1 MLYIYFWN
9 IVIYLL
15 QVVKTRGI
23 FKWFGLGIIQ
33 VFFFVFPCQGS
44 QPDFSF
50 GHISLSQR
58 LPGANVYCVYQDHKG
73 LIWLAIESVG
83 LCKFDG
89 ENFIIYSKS
98 ETDSNTIS
106 NNFPLCIVEDKSGAL
121 WVGTT
126 EGLNKFDRK
135 KGVFHRYLA
144 TNNTDNC
151 IPNNYITDLLVD
163 KHNNIWIATQKGL
176 SKYTTCRNEFKN
188 LLVGERDSN
197 RGAPALI
204 STLFEDEQG
213 NIWIGSYSSGLFL
226 VDNIANKR
234 HTADR
239 AYNLTITKHWF
250 PVDQQEHNASHNY
263 AVQQICQLG
272 TNSLLLGKI
281 DGLYQFD
288 IKSGKFTKYDRTRG
302 LSVENSTVSALFRDD
317 SNKIWVGYA
326 TDGLLYINPATSE
339 KYYFDADKYLPNGL
353 RSNTIRNIF
362 QDNSGLIWIATKF
375 QGIHTYDN
383 RQETFKRHEYNTI
396 LNGKIKNKFILSI
409 FEDTKKNIWIG
420 TKNSGL
426 FQFNPTNNE
435 IVNFSSEQANAAY
448 YIVDDRVECIGE
460 DSQGNIWAG
469 TEHGLN
475 RLDKSGDRFTPY
487 NNYFIRCMVADKD
500 GNLWIG
506 TNTSGI
512 LYYNHKTDKTIRYE
526 SAGAWPVFSNNALG
540 IRYMEITSDTIL
552 WVSSFQDGLYK
563 YNIPGDILTHYTNN
577 QKDFTSISGN
587 MVRAIFKDSSGKIW
601 IGTKS
606 NGLNTYDR
614 VRDNFDHVQEIQG
627 LPPKTIYNILQ
638 DKNNNF
644 WMGSHE
650 GLFFFNPTTGLSVL
664 YNMVYGLKN
673 NVFETCAK
681 CMTSSGLLIFGGSG
695 GLNVFDPDMVCKNDY
710 NAPLVITSVKA
721 YDKIIA
727 EDLDEYSEI
736 SVNYNEKYI
745 SIGFAL
751 ADYSDPL
758 SIKYKYMLKNFDRG
772 WVECNNRNYA
782 TYTFLPPGDY
792 IFRVMATNSVYEW
805 NNSPLEIKIII
816 EAPFWRKPFFILG
829 GIVFIILIIIFI
841 IVARVRFIKKNEARL
856 LELVDNKT
864 RDLMELNLELEEHKA
879 QLVEAKE
886 KAEESDKLK
895 TAFLANMSHEIRT
908 PMNGII
914 GFTDLL
920 KEPELAGDMQLE
932 YIDVI
937 QKSSSR
943 MLRIIN
949 DLIDIS
955 KIEAGQITIIKEKVN
970 IDAMLHELF
979 IFFKPDADIKG
990 IYFIHQKNTGQPD
1003 YFVNV
1008 DKARITQVFSNLI
1021 NNALKF
1027 TTKGQITFGYTKKEK
1042 VYEFY
1047 VHDTGCGIPYE
1058 MKDTVFERFR
1068 QAGNSH
1074 EKYTE
1079 GSGLG
1084 LSISKAIVEM
1094 HGGKIW
1100 VVSVPDSGSIF
1111 YFTLPVD
1118 NSSGIDEVPI
1128 QESAVPKP
1136 VSLTGKKVLIA
1147 EDDEISFYYLSEYLS
1162 AKGLKVLRAKNGVEA
1177 VELVDM
1183 EADIDIIL
1191 MDMKMP
1197 KMNGLEALKQ
1207 IKRKHAHIPIIMQT
1221 AFAQVTDRQ
1230 KYLAEG
1236 CDDYIAKPIHIDQLI
1251 NKISKYLVTT

>member
-1 MLYIYFWN
+1 M
-9 IVIYLL
+9 
-15 QVVKTRGI
+15 RGI
-23 FKWFGLGIIQ
+23 FKWLGIGTVLKVI
-33 VFFFVFPCQGS
+33 FFTIPCLGV

-89 ENFIIYSKS
+89 ENFIIYRKS

-106 NNFPLCIVEDKSGAL
+106 NNFPLCIDEDESGDL

-126 EGLNKFDRK
+126 EGLNKFDRE
-135 KGVFHRYLA
+135 KGVFHRYLS
-144 TNNTDNC
+144 TNNAENS
-151 IPNNYITDLLVD
+151 IPNNYITDLHVD
-163 KHNNIWIATQKGL
+163 SHNNVWIATQKGL
-176 SKYTTCRNEFKN
+176 SKYTTSRNEFKN
-188 LLVGERDSN
+188 LLVGEVEYTS
-197 RGAPALI
+197 GLPALI
-204 STLFEDEQG
+204 STFYEDELG

-226 VDNIANKR
+226 IDNKTNVR
-234 HTADR
+234 HTSDSS
-239 AYNLTITKHWF
+239 YKLTITRHWF
-250 PVDQQEHNASHNY
+250 PVDSLEHKVNHNY
-263 AVQQICQLG
+263 AVQQICQFDK
-272 TNSLLLGKI
+272 NSLLLGKI

-288 IKSGKFTKYDRTRG
+288 FVSEKFTKYNLSRG
-302 LSVENSTVSALFRDD
+302 LSVENSTVSALFRDN
-317 SNKIWVGYA
+317 SGKIWIGYA
-326 TDGLLYINPATSE
+326 TDGLLYINPATNE
-339 KYYFDADKYLPNGL
+339 EYYFDADIYLPNGL
-353 RSNTIRNIF
+353 RSNTIRDIF
-362 QDNSGLIWIATKF
+362 QDHSGLMWIATKF

-383 RQETFKRHEYNTI
+383 RQETFKKHKYNAI
-396 LNGKIKNKFILSI
+396 LDEKIKNKFILSI

-426 FQFNPTNNE
+426 YRFNTINNE
-435 IVNFSSEQANAAY
+435 IVNFSPDHANEPY
-448 YIVDDRVECIGE
+448 YIVDDRIECIVE
-460 DSQGNIWAG
+460 DAFGNIWAG

-475 RLDKSGDRFTPY
+475 KLDKKRNRFIPY

-512 LYYNHKTDKTIRYE
+512 LYYDCKTDKTSRFE
-526 SAGAWPVFSNNALG
+526 SSNAWSVFSDNTLG
-540 IRYMEITSDTIL
+540 TRYIEITSDTIL
-552 WVSSFQDGLYK
+552 WISSFQDGLYK
-563 YNIPGDILTHYTNN
+563 YNIPKDILTHYINN
-577 QKDFTSISGN
+577 PKDSTSLSGN
-587 MVRAIFKDSSGKIW
+587 MARAIFEDNSGKIW

-614 VRDNFDHVQEIQG
+614 LGDNFTHVREMAG
-627 LPPKTIYNILQ
+627 LPPKTIYNILE
-638 DKNNNF
+638 DRNNNF

-650 GLFFFNPTTGLSVL
+650 GLYFFNPATGLSVL
-664 YNMVYGLKN
+664 YNMVYGLES
-673 NVFETCAK
+673 NVFETYAK
-681 CMTSSGLLIFGGSG
+681 CMTSSGLLMFGGSG
-695 GLNVFDPDMVCKNDY
+695 GLNVFDPDKVYKKDY
-710 NAPLVITSVKA
+710 NAPLVITSVKV

-727 EDLDEYSEI
+727 EDLNEYSEL

-745 SIGFAL
+745 SIGFVL
-751 ADYSDPL
+751 TEYSDPL
-758 SIKYKYMLKNFDRG
+758 SIKYKYMLKNFDRD

-782 TYTFLPPGDY
+782 TYTFLPPGEY
-792 IFRVMATNSVYEW
+792 IFEVMAANSVFEW
-805 NNSPLEIKIII
+805 NNSPLDIKITI
-816 EAPFWRKPFFILG
+816 EAPFWRKPIFILAG
-829 GIVFIILIIIFI
+829 VVFIILIIIFI
-841 IVARVRFIKKNEARL
+841 IVARIRFIKKNEARL

-864 RDLMELNLELEEHKA
+864 RDLMELNQELEEHKA

-932 YIDVI
+932 YIEVI

-955 KIEAGQITIIKEKVN
+955 KIEAGQITIIKEKTN
-970 IDAMLHELF
+970 IDSILDELF

-990 IYFIHQKNTGQPD
+990 IHLIHQKESGQPD
-1003 YFVNV
+1003 YFINA
-1008 DKARITQVFSNLI
+1008 DKARITQVLSNLI
-1021 NNALKF
+1021 DNSLKF
-1027 TTKGQITFGYTKKEK
+1027 TTKGQIAFGYTRKEE

-1047 VHDTGCGIPYE
+1047 VQDTGCGISHE
-1058 MKDTVFERFR
+1058 MKETVFERFR

-1094 HGGKIW
+1094 HGGKMW
-1100 VVSVPDSGSIF
+1100 VISIPGTGSIF
-1111 YFTLPVD
+1111 YFTLPA
-1118 NSSGIDEVPI
+1118 NNFSEINEVPV
-1128 QESAVPKP
+1128 QEMVVPEP

-1147 EDDEISFYYLSEYLS
+1147 EDDEVSFLYLSEYLS
-1162 AKGLKVLRAKNGVEA
+1162 SKGLKVLRAKNGVEA
-1177 VELVDM
+1177 IELVDM
-1183 EADIDIIL
+1183 ETDIDIIL

-1207 IKRKHAHIPIIMQT
+1207 IKRKHANIPVIMQT
-1221 AFAQVTDRQ
+1221 AFAQIADRQ
-1230 KYLAEG
+1230 KYLTEG
-1236 CDDYIAKPIHIDQLI
+1236 CDDYIAKPIHVDQLLR
-1251 NKISKYLVTT
+1251 KISKYLIT